1 MGSNFGAH
9 RSIQAINLAGF
20 QLIEIRVPV
29 FCFFFWPLLMLKS
42 LSYARPKLSH
52 SQTTEKKK
60 REIKIV
66 VPIKATTPG

>member
-29 FCFFFWPLLMLKS
+29 FFFFFLAL
-42 LSYARPKLSH
+42 
-52 SQTTEKKK
+52 
-60 REIKIV
+60 V
-66 VPIKATTPG
+66 NV